1 MKNIILK
8 FLLIIICLHFNVKA
22 DDSIYTVKDNQ
33 VFLQND
39 RNVLKLREKAKE
51 LAFDNAFNILTKKIL
66 EPSEKRKL
74 DRFEKIDVSSL
85 IKDYKIVE
93 EKITDVNYSA
103 NIFVNFNPDLV
114 LNFFDGSKIKSKVFV
129 SEEYL
134 VLPILK
140 KFNTFYLWENDNVW
154 YDFLLNE
161 YDELGLLK
169 LYFPKKNHI
178 NKIQISPKQ
187 ILKQDGESI
196 KKFLIQK
203 QKKKALIIYLEE
215 KYDLKIN
222 KLNSTVSTTLFSDN
236 GFETVKLFQDD
247 TYKENSKLSNAKLI
261 SKIIIKELDEWW
273 KKKIDSPDFESSSEY
288 IFFIKLQTKKLKENI
303 LVEKR
308 INEIL
313 GKKGFILHEFNNKEI
328 IYKVITKY
336 DIEQLNLALE
346 IDNLRLEKSNEKENL
361 FRLRSY

>member
-8 FLLIIICLHFNVKA
+8 FLLIIICFHFDVKA

-39 RNVLKLREKAKE
+39 QNVLKLREKAKE

-93 EKITDVNYSA
+93 EKITDINYSA

-154 YDFLLNE
+154 YDYLLNE

-203 QKKKALIIYLEE
+203 K
-215 KYDLKIN
+215 
-222 KLNSTVSTTLFSDN
+222 
-236 GFETVKLFQDD
+236 
-247 TYKENSKLSNAKLI
+247 
-261 SKIIIKELDEWW
+261 
-273 KKKIDSPDFESSSEY
+273 
-288 IFFIKLQTKKLKENI
+288 
-303 LVEKR
+303 
-308 INEIL
+308 
-313 GKKGFILHEFNNKEI
+313 KKGF
-328 IYKVITKY
+328 
-336 DIEQLNLALE
+336 D
-346 IDNLRLEKSNEKENL
+346 NL
-361 FRLRSY
+361 FRRKIRFKNK